1 MKDYLTQAA
10 LTAPKAIHGQKVSES
25 ELRGCLNNLIEVG
38 NWLDGLKKSIFYGKG
53 EHLGEHVTCVN
64 QSTLAV
70 LLPSGTD
77 LAQVEIFHGIIGAIT
92 ETVELAEALMDS
104 LENGKPLDVVNLSEE
119 CGDVLW
125 YLACILRHSGKDFPD
140 LQEQNI
146 AKLRKRYPNGFLEYD
161 ALNRDLGQERTV
173 LEATNGGKQQATAE
187 RASIHRRN
195 GKHYLH
201 GVTADH
207 PKLAQGAEHV
217 GYLFNSSSI
226 VSIAYGGPDGDVV
239 ETRNTIYTIRSWDE

>member
-38 NWLDGLKKSIFYGKG
+38 NWMDGLKKSLFYGKG

-146 AKLRKRYPNGFLEYD
+146 AKLRKRYPNGFMEYD

-173 LEATNGGKQQATAE
+173 LEATNGKPTQTVRDAQLGSV
-187 RASIHRRN
+187 RGMLRLS
-195 GKHYLH
+195 
-201 GVTADH
+201 GVMPNQPSRPGPGVVTTDMEF
-207 PKLAQGAEHV
+207 LSTEVVQVV
-217 GYLFNSSSI
+217 GRL
-226 VSIAYGGPDGDVV
+226 V
-239 ETRNTIYTIRSWDE
+239 ETQNTIYVVENWLD